1 MQVTEHEGM
10 KSRNEKGL
18 IIIGIDKARLD
29 SNQKDQQAENSTRR
43 ER

>member
-1 MQVTEHEGM
+1 MEWNGSRWQKAGKEIQVTEHEGM

-29 SNQKDQQAENSTRR
+29 
-43 ER
+43 